1 MLRFVM
7 PTILVRVDEPILIDG
22 ITWKEFKS
30 AEQILDRPGIRL
42 FFLDG
47 ALEIRKMPGRVHE
60 TLKRRISALLEI
72 YLEYIGID
80 FTPMRSWTLESETG
94 LVRREA
100 DESYELGPDHQR
112 PDLVIEV
119 VVTSGGVDK
128 LLSYLRL
135 GIPEVWFW
143 ESSRLSLY
151 ALRGHEYEQISQ
163 SEVLPGLDI
172 DLLAR
177 IHLSSH
183 VRALQEF
190 RQALQQ
196 SD

>member
-1 MLRFVM
+1 M
-7 PTILVRVDEPILIDG
+7 PTILERIDEPILIDG
-22 ITWKEFKS
+22 MTWNEFKF

-42 FFLDG
+42 SFLDG
-47 ALEIRKMPGRVHE
+47 VLEIRKMPGRLHE

-80 FTPMRSWTLESETG
+80 FTPTGSWTLESEAG

-100 DESYELGPDHQR
+100 DESYELGPDRQR
-112 PDLVIEV
+112 PDLAIEV

-128 LLSYLRL
+128 LTSYLRL

-143 ESSRLSLY
+143 ENSRLSLY
-151 ALRGHEYEQISQ
+151 ALRSHEYEQIGQ

-172 DLLAR
+172 DLLTR
-177 IHLSSH
+177 CIHLSSH

-190 RQALQQ
+190 RAALEQ

>member
-1 MLRFVM
+1 M
-7 PTILVRVDEPILIDG
+7 PTILERVDEPILIDG
-22 ITWKEFKS
+22 MTWKEFKS

-42 FFLDG
+42 SFLDG
-47 ALEIRKMPGRVHE
+47 VLEICKMPGRVHE

-80 FTPMRSWTLESETG
+80 FTPTGSWTLESEAG
-94 LVRREA
+94 LVRWEA
-100 DESYELGPDHQR
+100 DESYELGPDRQR
-112 PDLVIEV
+112 PDLAIEV

-128 LLSYLRL
+128 LTSYLRL

-143 ESSRLSLY
+143 ENSRLSLY
-151 ALRGHEYEQISQ
+151 ALRSHEYEQIGK

-172 DLLAR
+172 DLLTR
-177 IHLSSH
+177 CIHLSSH

-190 RQALQQ
+190 RQVLQQ

>member
-1 MLRFVM
+1 M
-7 PTILVRVDEPILIDG
+7 PTILERVDEPILIDEM
-22 ITWKEFKS
+22 TWEEFKS

-42 FFLDG
+42 SFLDG
-47 ALEIRKMPGRVHE
+47 VLEIRKMPGRVHE

-80 FTPMRSWTLESETG
+80 FTPTGSWTLESEAG

-100 DESYELGPDHQR
+100 DESYELGPGRQR
-112 PDLVIEV
+112 PDLAIEV

-128 LLSYLRL
+128 LTSYLRL
-135 GIPEVWFW
+135 GISEVWFW
-143 ESSRLSLY
+143 ENSRLSLY
-151 ALRGHEYEQISQ
+151 TLRGNKYEQISQ

-177 IHLSSH
+177 CIHLSSH
-183 VRALQEF
+183 VQSLHEF
-190 RQALQQ
+190 RDAIKQRA
-196 SD
+196 